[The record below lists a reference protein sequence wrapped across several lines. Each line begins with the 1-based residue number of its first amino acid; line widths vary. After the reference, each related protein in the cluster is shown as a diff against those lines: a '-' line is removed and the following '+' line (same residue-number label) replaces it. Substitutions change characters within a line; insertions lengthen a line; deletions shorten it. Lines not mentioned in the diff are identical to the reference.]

1 MGLSLIRVKES
12 YTSSCLPDSE
22 MVSKSCADKSLRVK
36 RGLIKDNK
44 DRIFNADA
52 VGAYNILRLYIQNT
66 GKTGISYSNLSSLNK
81 VTV

>member
-1 MGLSLIRVKES
+1 MGLSLIRVKGS
-12 YTSSCLPDSE
+12 YSCFSLPDSE
-22 MVSKSCADKSLRVK
+22 RVVK

-66 GKTGISYSNLSSLNK
+66 GKTGIRYSNLSSLNK